1 MSADPSQFEEPIVRI
16 RRQIE
21 ELTASGDSSGETEPA
36 REAEI
41 AELRQK
47 LTKVSNEIY
56 SNLSPWQKT
65 LVARHPQRPYTLD
78 FIAAMIDEF
87 SEIHGDRKFGD
98 DAAVVAGFGRFKG
111 HAVCVVGHQK
121 GRNTKEKVLRNFGQP
136 RPEGFR
142 KALRVMQLA
151 QKFRLPILSFIDTQ
165 GAYPGMGAEERGQA
179 EAIAVNLRE
188 MAALQV
194 PVIISVI
201 GEGGSGGALALG
213 VGDRVLML
221 EHAVYSVISPEGCAA
236 ILWKN
241 SAAAPEAAQAMKIT
255 AQDLK
260 RLNIIDEIV
269 PEPAGGAHADPA
281 AAAELLAPYID
292 RAVKDLIKLK
302 PAQLVEERYRKFR
315 RMGVYE
321 K

>member
-16 RRQIE
+16 RRRIE
-21 ELTASGDSSGETEPA
+21 ELSASGDSSAEADPA

-41 AELRQK
+41 ADLRQK
-47 LTKVSNEIY
+47 LTKVSSEIY

-78 FIAAMIDEF
+78 FITSMIDEWL
-87 SEIHGDRKFGD
+87 EIHGDRKFGD
-98 DAAVVAGFGRFKG
+98 DPAVVTGFGRFKG

-142 KALRVMQLA
+142 KALRVMKLA
-151 QKFRLPILSFIDTQ
+151 EKFKVPILSFIDTQ
-165 GAYPGMGAEERGQA
+165 GAYPGVGAEERGQA

-241 SAAAPEAAQAMKIT
+241 SSAAPEAAAAMKIT

-281 AAAELLAPYID
+281 AAAELLAPVLE
-292 RAVKDLIKLK
+292 RALRDLMKLK
-302 PAQLVEERYRKFR
+302 PPQLLDERYKKFR
-315 RMGVYE
+315 RMGVFE